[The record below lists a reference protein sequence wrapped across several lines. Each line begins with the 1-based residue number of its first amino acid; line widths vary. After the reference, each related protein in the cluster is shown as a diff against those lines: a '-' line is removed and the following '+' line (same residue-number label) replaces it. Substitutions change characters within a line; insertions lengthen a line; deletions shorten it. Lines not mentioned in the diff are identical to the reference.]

1 LEAFGEGLVL
11 QNFCHAFANNDAGR
25 MAVAG
30 GNLAAAGAAAMRFRR
45 KPLLNFPSSRS

>member
-11 QNFCHAFANNDAGR
+11 QNFCHAFANNDPGR

-30 GNLAAAGAAAMRFRR
+30 GNLLQRAPPRCG
-45 KPLLNFPSSRS
+45 SGVS